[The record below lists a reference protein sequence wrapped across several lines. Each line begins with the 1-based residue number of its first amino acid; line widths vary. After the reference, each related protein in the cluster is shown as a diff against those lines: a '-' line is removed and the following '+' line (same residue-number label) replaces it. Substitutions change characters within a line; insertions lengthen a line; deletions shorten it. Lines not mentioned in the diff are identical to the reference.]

1 VPFGFPSPFGPIAN
15 CVDSPFCAGERIA
28 LGHHRS
34 SSVCCSTPGA
44 LAPVRVILSRSI
56 VTYWPHPPHLQA
68 QLDFAA
74 WRLIR
79 AAFAVRLRLGD
90 PRVVPC
96 FRCTFLLDMP
106 PITTTRSPSAAS
118 AQFFTDDVSLRRKQ
132 SGSALLG
139 FPSSASDGVCFTRLP
154 GSLSLRP
161 VGLLAPLADL
171 TRHFAQPTEAF
182 TPELSTGR
190 SPFSWSGYN
199 YGGN

>member
-1 VPFGFPSPFGPIAN
+1 MPSPFGPIAN
-15 CVDSPFCAGERIA
+15 CVDSPFCARERIA
-28 LGHHRS
+28 LEHHRS
-34 SSVCCSTPGA
+34 SSTCCSTPGA

-56 VTYWPHPPHLQA
+56 ITYWPHPPHLQA
-68 QLDFAA
+68 QPDFVA

-106 PITTTRSPSAAS
+106 PITTTRSPSAAC
-118 AQFFTDDVSLRRKQ
+118 AQFFTDDASLRRKQ

-139 FPSSASDGVCFTRLP
+139 FPSSASDGVCFTGLTWFAFATACRIAGPP
-154 GSLSLRP
+154 GGSDRALRP
-161 VGLLAPLADL
+161 ANGGFYS
-171 TRHFAQPTEAF
+171 RAF
-182 TPELSTGR
+182 HR
-190 SPFSWSGYN
+190 SVTLPVVGYN

>member
-1 VPFGFPSPFGPIAN
+1 MSRNAPKRLPVRSLSRPTAFRTVGFPSTASRPVYQARPSRRRKIIVPFGFPSPFGPIAN

-90 PRVVPC
+90 PQVVPC

-139 FPSSASDGVCFTRLP
+139 FPSSASDGVCLTGLP
-154 GSLSLRP
+154 WL
-161 VGLLAPLADL
+161 
-171 TRHFAQPTEAF
+171 
-182 TPELSTGR
+182 
-190 SPFSWSGYN
+190 
-199 YGGN
+199 